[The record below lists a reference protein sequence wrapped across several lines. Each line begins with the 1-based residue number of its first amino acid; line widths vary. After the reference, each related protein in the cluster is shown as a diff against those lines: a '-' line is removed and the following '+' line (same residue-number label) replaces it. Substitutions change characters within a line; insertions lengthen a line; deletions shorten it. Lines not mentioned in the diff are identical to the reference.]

1 MISSD
6 EMVSGIRLVA
16 ALGCGLIAGVFFAF
30 STFVMKAL
38 ARLPTEQGISAMQS
52 INIFAAK
59 SWFLAVFVGTAVV
72 CGFVAVSAVVRW
84 NASSAALLLG
94 GSVVFLAGTFLVTM
108 LFNVPMNNGLAVMPV
123 DEPARATRWA
133 NYITRWKRWNHVRT
147 IASLA
152 AAALLIAGWAA
163 ERKHQNLPPAADR
176 PAAINQ
182 E

>member
-16 ALGCGLIAGVFFAF
+16 VLGCGLIAGVFFAF

-38 ARLPTEQGISAMQS
+38 ARSPSEQGISAMQS
-52 INIFAAK
+52 INVFAVK
-59 SWFLAVFVGTAVV
+59 SWFLVVFVGTAVA

-84 NASSAALLLG
+84 DTSSSALLLG

-108 LFNVPMNNGLAVMPV
+108 LFNVPMNNALAAMPV
-123 DEPARATRWA
+123 DDPARATRWA
-133 NYITRWKRWNHVRT
+133 DYVTRWTRWNHVRT

-152 AAALLIAGWAA
+152 AAALLIIGWAA
-163 ERKHQNLPPAADR
+163 ERKHRNLPPAADR
-176 PAAINQ
+176 AAAVSQ